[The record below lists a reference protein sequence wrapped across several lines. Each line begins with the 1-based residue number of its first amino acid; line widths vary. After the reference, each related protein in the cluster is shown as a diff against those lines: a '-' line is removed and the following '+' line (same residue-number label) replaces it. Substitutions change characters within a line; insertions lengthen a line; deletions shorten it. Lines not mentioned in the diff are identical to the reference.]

1 MPTLGE
7 QRVLRWQRHFVGDG
21 LAGALHHERQ
31 RHDMGLTIHYQLAT
45 TGDEAHSR
53 KLVQQ
58 LRQAALDLP
67 FRMSAKSSSFG
78 ATSAIGSS
86 GQTTIRTAGC

>member
-1 MPTLGE
+1 MVTSQP
-7 QRVLRWQRHFVGDG
+7 LRRQRHFVGDE

-31 RHDMGLTIHYQLAT
+31 RSDMGLTIHYQLTTT
-45 TGDEAHSR
+45 TGDEANAR

-67 FRMSAKSSSFG
+67 FQHVSEIVEFQGDECDWNGSSSRF
-78 ATSAIGSS
+78 
-86 GQTTIRTAGC
+86 